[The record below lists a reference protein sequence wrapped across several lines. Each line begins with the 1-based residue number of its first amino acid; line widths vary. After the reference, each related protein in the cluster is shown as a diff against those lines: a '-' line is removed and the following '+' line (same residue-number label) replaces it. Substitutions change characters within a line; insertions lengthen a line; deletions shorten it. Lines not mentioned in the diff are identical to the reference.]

1 MERQIRRR
9 TCIQV
14 SGIFSADLSGM
25 YTRFPKKHCL
35 RLKNSRILFEKSGAF
50 HMKRRKKR
58 SMTLHQTRLY
68 SINEYTIPGF
78 EKTVNCRTDASLRPP
93 ARQQRSGEVQGKNRG
108 NSPNTPGKR
117 PKPAF
122 CLSGL
127 PKERQRS
134 SPSQWKPND
143 VWRRPCTAPALPL

>member
-1 MERQIRRR
+1 MCMERQIRRR

-108 NSPNTPGKR
+108 NSPQYSRKTAEAGFLPVRASQRK
-117 PKPAF
+117 AEE
-122 CLSGL
+122 LSL
-127 PKERQRS
+127 PMETK
-134 SPSQWKPND
+134 
-143 VWRRPCTAPALPL
+143 